1 MSKRLKAPKN
11 TRKEGAVAAHAGQA
25 RSSNPYPSSD
35 TGKRNEW
42 FDGYDTALLGSKA
55 TKAAKVAVQLPVK

>member
-1 MSKRLKAPKN
+1 MSKRLKPSKN
-11 TRKEGAVAAHAGQA
+11 TRKEGAEAAHAGQA

-42 FDGYDTALLGSKA
+42 FDGYDAALMAAK
-55 TKAAKVAVQLPVK
+55 TPKAAKAATHLVK